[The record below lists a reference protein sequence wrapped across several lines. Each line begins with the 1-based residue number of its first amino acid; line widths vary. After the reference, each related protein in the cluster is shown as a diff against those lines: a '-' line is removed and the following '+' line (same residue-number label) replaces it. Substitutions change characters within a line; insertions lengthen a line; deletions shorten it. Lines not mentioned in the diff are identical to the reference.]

1 MNFLKQNLQLYC
13 FPMPLS
19 LQSSFAGFGSKG
31 ISLLLLLGSLST
43 ASSSSVKHEDSEEDA
58 GEDPVLEQADEND
71 LMDDLENGGGSMF
84 FTPVVVGFIAEAE
97 KCSILVTD
105 CSCTGKT
112 ASM

>member
-19 LQSSFAGFGSKG
+19 LQSSFAGFSSKG
-31 ISLLLLLGSLST
+31 ISLLLPLGSPSA

-58 GEDPVLEQADEND
+58 GEDPVLEQADEDD

-84 FTPVVVGFIAEAE
+84 FTPVVAFIAEAE
-97 KCSILVTD
+97 KWSILVTD
-105 CSCTGKT
+105 CSCSGKT